1 MARYTYN
8 DYGYFPPSRPR
19 EAKGGIKAQSR
30 QGGQNWWAKRWIAVL
45 ESFHIGARLQRG
57 RSYARR
63 GQVLSVDVGVG
74 RVDARV
80 QGSRSQPYA
89 VTIRAKTLSKAD
101 FAKLRK
107 TLSQQAIFT
116 AKLLAGEMP
125 REIEELF
132 VQARLS
138 LFPEKLD
145 DLGTECSCPDWSNPC
160 KHIAAVY
167 YLLGEEFDRDCFLI
181 FKLRG
186 LSREKLIAILGDD
199 ALKPSAPGQPAAGA
213 GDESRA
219 ISRPEPLSPAVAQFW
234 QGTELPAGW
243 LGEIQPPPL
252 TAALVK
258 RLGRF
263 PFWRGN
269 QKFHEAWEPLYTYAT
284 QRGQEVLLK

>member
-1 MARYTYN
+1 MARYTYY

-30 QGGQNWWAKRWIAVL
+30 QGGQSWWAKRWIAVL

-57 RSYARR
+57 RAYARR
-63 GQVLSVDVGVG
+63 GQVLSVSVSVG
-74 RVDARV
+74 RVTAKV
-80 QGSRSQPYA
+80 QGSRRQPYA
-89 VTIRAKTLSKAD
+89 VTIRARTLSQAD
-101 FAKLRK
+101 FAKLRR

-125 REIEELF
+125 REIERVF
-132 VQARLS
+132 VQAGLS

-167 YLLGEEFDRDCFLI
+167 YLLAEEFDRDPFLI

-186 LSREKLIAILGDD
+186 LNRERLVAILDD
-199 ALKPSAPGQPAAGA
+199 EAVKPAAASLPA
-213 GDESRA
+213 GGGGNEIA
-219 ISRPEPLSPAVAQFW
+219 TSRPEPLSPAVTQFW
-234 QGTELPAGW
+234 QGTALPAGW
-243 LGEIQPPPL
+243 LGEIQPPPID
-252 TAALVK
+252 AALAK
-258 RLGRF
+258 RLGKF

-269 QKFHEAWEPLYTYAT
+269 QKFLEALETIYTRAT
-284 QRGQEVLLK
+284 QLGQEVLLK